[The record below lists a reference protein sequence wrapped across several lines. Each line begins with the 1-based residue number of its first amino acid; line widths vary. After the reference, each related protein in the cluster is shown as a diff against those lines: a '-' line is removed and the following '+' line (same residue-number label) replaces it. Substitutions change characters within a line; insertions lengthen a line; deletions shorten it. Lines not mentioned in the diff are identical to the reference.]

1 MIDLSKHIQEGA
13 RLELEAMERLAE
25 ECSFCSSM
33 SAQHNAQAMRI
44 DELQAEIGRLRL
56 DALTWYKRVHDLE
69 DEIANW
75 KSWGVIEVAIRNQNV
90 SSSMKHWEERAEKA
104 EAELSAFREQL
115 AERDAELAAA
125 KAAARLIKDD
135 GDRELAALKGHAEEL
150 AAELELMLRN
160 DRIART
166 ALDAY
171 RAAYP
176 KEADK

>member
-75 KSWGVIEVAIRNQNV
+75 KSWGVIEGAIRNPNV
-90 SSSMKHWEERAEKA
+90 SSYMKHWEERAEKA
-104 EAELSAFREQL
+104 EAALEEARRDE
-115 AERDAELAAA
+115 ER
-125 KAAARLIKDD
+125 
-135 GDRELAALKGHAEEL
+135 
-150 AAELELMLRN
+150 
-160 DRIART
+160 
-166 ALDAY
+166 LDWIESKW
-171 RAAYP
+171 P
-176 KEADK
+176 NGIH

>member
-33 SAQHNAQAMRI
+33 SAQHSAQAMRI

-56 DALTWYKRVHDLE
+56 DAFTWYKRVHDLE

-75 KSWGVIEVAIRNQNV
+75 KSWGVIEVAIRNPNV

-104 EAELSAFREQL
+104 EAAL
-115 AERDAELAAA
+115 AEAEKDASF
-125 KAAARLIKDD
+125 RLEVQS
-135 GDRELAALKGHAEEL
+135 REAEE
-150 AAELELMLRN
+150 ARFYRYLR
-160 DRIART
+160 D
-166 ALDAY
+166 
-171 RAAYP
+171 
-176 KEADK
+176 EAGQRPDDHDGPLGGRG